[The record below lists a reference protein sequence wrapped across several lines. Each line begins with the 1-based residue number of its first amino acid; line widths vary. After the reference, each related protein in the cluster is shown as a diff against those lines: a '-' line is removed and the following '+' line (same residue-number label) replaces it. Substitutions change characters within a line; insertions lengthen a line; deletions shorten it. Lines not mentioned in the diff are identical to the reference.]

1 MKLSTREDIAAP
13 IDTVFAELSD
23 FDGFER
29 AALRRGAEVVRTDG
43 SGMVGVGMTWR
54 AQFPFRSRERVADLT
69 LVEFDRPNGL
79 KVFSQLSG
87 VEAEIVVDLVAL
99 SRSRTRM
106 AMSVDMR
113 PKSIPARLMIQSM
126 KLAKSNLTKRFKKRI
141 ADYATLIEDR
151 HAT

>member
-13 IDTVFAELSD
+13 IEAVFAELSD

-29 AALRRGAEVVRTDG
+29 AALRRGAEVMRTDG
-43 SGMVGVGMTWR
+43 NGAVGVGMTWR
-54 AQFPFRSRERVADLT
+54 AQFPFRNRERVADLK
-69 LVEFDRPNGL
+69 LMEFDRPNGM
-79 KVFSQLSG
+79 KVFSKISG

-106 AMSVDMR
+106 SMSVDMR

-126 KLAKSNLTKRFKKRI
+126 KLAKTSLTKRFQKRV
-141 ADYATLIEDR
+141 ADYASVIEDR
-151 HAT
+151 HGA

>member
-13 IDTVFAELSD
+13 PIEAVFAELSD

-29 AALRRGAEVVRTDG
+29 AALRRGGAEVMRTDDDG
-43 SGMVGVGMTWR
+43 VVGVGMAWR
-54 AQFPFRSRERVADLT
+54 AQFPFRNRERVADLQ
-69 LVEFDRPNGL
+69 LVEFDRPNGM
-79 KVFSQLSG
+79 KVFSKISG
-87 VEAEIVVDLVAL
+87 VEAEIAIDLVAL

-126 KLAKSNLTKRFKKRI
+126 KLAKGSLTKRFQKRV
-141 ADYATLIEDR
+141 ADYAR
-151 HAT
+151 